1 MTWHLAPYQR
11 LADDDERQPSPPESS
26 DDEQPADD
34 SDEDGDADAM
44 GQGER
49 ATARLLLLECGGGEK
64 KNKIKK
70 VKNESNLA
78 PRTILELGRYAPD
91 QIITQGSTFPS
102 AEHCALAVKEL
113 SVKLRTARP
122 FVELRRGEHGEYV
135 SVKCACTAAKC
146 AFGVLAGTTRRR
158 TGAKGDDQPAEW
170 VVRTYQGHTCLLEV
184 PAATAGNNDAQPKH
198 VSAALAVWLPSTA
211 RTLPPPHARAHV
223 TVARATPRIHI
234 PFTYALYTRWRM
246 CARAG

>member
-1 MTWHLAPYQR
+1 
-11 LADDDERQPSPPESS
+11 
-26 DDEQPADD
+26 
-34 SDEDGDADAM
+34 M

-122 FVELRRGEHGEYV
+122 FVELRRGEHGE
-135 SVKCACTAAKC
+135 
-146 AFGVLAGTTRRR
+146 
-158 TGAKGDDQPAEW
+158 
-170 VVRTYQGHTCLLEV
+170 
-184 PAATAGNNDAQPKH
+184 
-198 VSAALAVWLPSTA
+198 
-211 RTLPPPHARAHV
+211 
-223 TVARATPRIHI
+223 
-234 PFTYALYTRWRM
+234 
-246 CARAG
+246 